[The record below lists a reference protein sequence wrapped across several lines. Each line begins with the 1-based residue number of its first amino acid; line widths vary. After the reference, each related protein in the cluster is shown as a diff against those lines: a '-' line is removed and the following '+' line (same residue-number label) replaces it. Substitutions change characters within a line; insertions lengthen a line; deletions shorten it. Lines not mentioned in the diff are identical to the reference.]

1 MGSNDKLE
9 QILDKLYTETGA
21 SFSGIFRKDNE
32 EIIKTIYP
40 EKKKNLSELIKL
52 IIERGHQT
60 NEIIENFGEEYI
72 YAEGKDISIFVI
84 FVTPEIS
91 IASIIEGDSKFAL
104 VKLVHIAA
112 AKKIKEILV
121 TPEETTVQKVSDQ
134 PKEEF
139 KKESTEEKSTE
150 ETPFVSEEKTEEKSF
165 EELIGET
172 PEIVSLEEEIPE
184 LVQEDKNEITI
195 EDVRDKFAEELEAL
209 EESPKEEL
217 PENLHELESILS
229 TPSEIEEEKSEE
241 KKPEEF
247 KKEEEIFE
255 GEIPS
260 LEEILGVPEAVE
272 QQTKQENIEEEPV
285 KETEEKEKKESEQE
299 LEPLFHAIEEYEY
312 YDPSVLDKIKEELI
326 VEIGPIGNFL
336 FKKRLKELDINPEK
350 ITQKDLDNLIKK
362 LLTDIIDTKRR
373 ENFIKKTSKFL

>member
-1 MGSNDKLE
+1 MGPNDKLK

-21 SFSGIFRKDNE
+21 SFSGVFRKDNE

-91 IASIIEGDSKFAL
+91 IASIIEGDAKFAL
-104 VKLVHIAA
+104 LKLVHVAA
-112 AKKIKEILV
+112 AKKIKEILA
-121 TPEETTVQKVSDQ
+121 TPEEATVQEVSEQ
-134 PKEEF
+134 PQEEF
-139 KKESTEEKSTE
+139 KKEYTEEKSTE
-150 ETPFVSEEKTEEKSF
+150 ETSFVSEEKTEEKSF

-184 LVQEDKNEITI
+184 LVQENKNEITI

-209 EESPKEEL
+209 EESHKEEL
-217 PENLHELESILS
+217 PEDLHELESILS
-229 TPSEIEEEKSEE
+229 TPSEIEEKKSEE

-285 KETEEKEKKESEQE
+285 KETEEKEEKESEQE
-299 LEPLFHAIEEYEY
+299 LEPIFHAIEEYEY
-312 YDPSVLDKIKEELI
+312 YDPSVLDKIREEL
-326 VEIGPIGNFL
+326 VMEIGPVGNFL

>member
-1 MGSNDKLE
+1 MGPNDKLK

-91 IASIIEGDSKFAL
+91 IASIIEGDAKFAL
-104 VKLVHIAA
+104 LKLVHVAA
-112 AKKIKEILV
+112 AKKIKEILA
-121 TPEETTVQKVSDQ
+121 TPEEATVQEVSEQ
-134 PKEEF
+134 PQEEF

-150 ETPFVSEEKTEEKSF
+150 ETSFVSEEKTEEKSF

-184 LVQEDKNEITI
+184 LVQENKNEITI

-209 EESPKEEL
+209 EESHKEEL
-217 PENLHELESILS
+217 PEDFHGLESILS

-241 KKPEEF
+241 KKSEEVA

-272 QQTKQENIEEEPV
+272 QPTKQENIEEPV
-285 KETEEKEKKESEQE
+285 KETEEKEEKESEQE
-299 LEPLFHAIEEYEY
+299 LEPIFHAIEEYEY
-312 YDPSVLDKIKEELI
+312 YDPSVLDKIREEL
-326 VEIGPIGNFL
+326 VMEIGPVGNFL

-362 LLTDIIDTKRR
+362 LLNDIIDTKRR